1 MNKLMVGFVI
11 LGMILVPSFQA
22 VTGDEIV
29 LKNGKKIDY
38 GPTWEKDGMVWFYL
52 DDKGVVGIS
61 KSSIVDK
68 KGFLGSAESGKAF
81 VSKEYN
87 CEILIPPGW
96 FAANAVQALEVL
108 PLNEKLRTEY
118 KALEPKDIMKKMG
131 FLVIMYQK
139 ESWVTSEYNP
149 NIAIKVE
156 DQDMYPGVETP
167 LDYLKNSEFLLK
179 TIYKKFSYS
188 QAPESFVLNN
198 IPAAKQKFSCDMNVS
213 GKPLNIT
220 QWQYAFVKNKR
231 IYLVA
236 ALNVSQNYKE
246 TEPDFLKAMKSFQFV
261 N

>member
-1 MNKLMVGFVI
+1 MNKLLVGFVI
-11 LGMILVPSFQA
+11 VGIVLVPSFPIVKA
-22 VTGDEIV
+22 DEIV

-68 KGFLGSAESGKAF
+68 KGFLGNAEGGKVF
-81 VSKEYN
+81 VSREYN
-87 CEILIPPGW
+87 CEISIPPGW
-96 FAANAVQALEVL
+96 YAANAVEALDVM
-108 PLNEKLRTEY
+108 PLSEKQRSEY
-118 KALEPKDIMKKMG
+118 KDLEPKDIMKKMG
-131 FLVIMYQK
+131 FLALLYQK
-139 ESWVTSEYNP
+139 ESWRAGEYNP

-179 TIYKKFSYS
+179 TIYRKFEYS
-188 QAPESFVLNN
+188 QPPESFVLNN
-198 IPAAKQKFSCDMNVS
+198 IPSAKQKFSCDMNVN
-213 GKPLNIT
+213 GKSLNIT
-220 QWQYAFVKNKR
+220 QWQYAFMKNKK

-236 ALNVSQNYKE
+236 ALNVTQNYKE
-246 TEPDFLKAMKSFQFV
+246 TEPDFLKSMKSFQFI